1 MVSFILQLSMNRLN
15 GIDREFEEKV
25 YCFAYYTLYTK
36 CSAIYRMG
44 VTNMLKIQN
53 LKKSYGKRTI
63 LNNVNMNIPK
73 GKVYALIGPN
83 GAGKSTIM
91 KILTGLVS
99 KTSGSIIFEGRE
111 WSRRDLR
118 KIGSI
123 IEEPPLYKNLSAYD
137 NMKVV
142 TTMLGVSESTILP
155 LLNKVGLGNIDKRPV
170 KQFSLG
176 MKQRLGIAISLIN
189 SPKLLILD
197 EPTNGLDPI
206 GIQELREII
215 ESFKS
220 EGMTIMISSHILSEV
235 EHLADFIGFIYEGK
249 IVLEKEYDGSEN
261 LEELFNNQILFE
273 KRR

>member
-1 MVSFILQLSMNRLN
+1 
-15 GIDREFEEKV
+15 
-25 YCFAYYTLYTK
+25 
-36 CSAIYRMG
+36 
-44 VTNMLKIQN
+44 MLKIQN
-53 LKKSYGKRTI
+53 LTKIYGKNTV
-63 LNNVNMNIPK
+63 LDHVNMNIPK
-73 GKVYALIGPN
+73 GKVYGLIGPN

-91 KILTGLVS
+91 KILTGLIN

-111 WSRRDLR
+111 WSRRDLQ

-123 IEEPPLYKNLSAYD
+123 IEEPPLYKNLNAYD

-142 TTMLGVSESTILP
+142 TTMLGVPDNVILP
-155 LLNKVGLGNIDKRPV
+155 LLEKVGLGKIDRRPV

-215 ESFKS
+215 ESFKA

-235 EHLADFIGFIYEGK
+235 EHLSDYIGFIYEGK
-249 IVLEKEYDGSEN
+249 IVLEKKYDGSE
-261 LEELFNNQILFE
+261 II
-273 KRR
+273 

>member
-1 MVSFILQLSMNRLN
+1 
-15 GIDREFEEKV
+15 
-25 YCFAYYTLYTK
+25 
-36 CSAIYRMG
+36 
-44 VTNMLKIQN
+44 MLKIQN

-142 TTMLGVSESTILP
+142 TTMLGVSESAILP

-249 IVLEKEYDGSEN
+249 IVLEKEYDGSDN